1 MTGKEILQIEG
12 CLKQE
17 QMICSSFAN
26 GDGPWTII
34 CDNWNDGNGCYGG
47 HYIALSRPELRSRIL
62 SNMGWDLTK
71 GHGVP
76 GFMVSGTDTEYFR
89 NDGAPDFEPLV
100 IFQEFHDVVPDAI
113 LISEEFRL
121 LMSLWFDSES
131 GNYFQIGDDGSKNLT
146 IKIDGHKVEVRTPVL
161 KHYLAARQ
169 LDATLFFDSI
179 VSVPTAESSEAFMHL
194 SIEDSSNNRDKCLS
208 RYIGELRRSSYE
220 KKVFSRV
227 LAKRIL
233 LAPPR
238 ETCGIWPWDKI
249 EAEDYPNFIIGEN
262 EIGKP
267 IRFTCNPDQ
276 LANYFG
282 ANPDAPHY
290 LTPVFF
296 KPEVL
301 QKYYDD
307 SSLYEVCDGYLSC
320 AHKWRVQIDNDDPE
334 FVAVFL
340 GDIGR
345 DIPQS
350 HWDHWLSHNVPP
362 IQKMSETNILRSF
375 FGQFVDS
382 KNSEHRFKL
391 LYKEL
396 NRVWKQC
403 WGWPLYREAKGQDAG
418 VLRRLRIPVNDT
430 DTELRAQLLNL
441 ALVLVDLLN
450 EKGITERLSEK
461 IKNEKGIDKLQ
472 RFLETSSYEHV
483 DRDISLLKKI
493 QRMRSRIAAHASGT
507 SGQELLENEL
517 SGQSPQEYIQH
528 LLAEAAQMMDDL
540 IGFAKQSAPGARSSN
555 VTRSAPTSTERY

>member
-1 MTGKEILQIEG
+1 MTGKEILQIEER
-12 CLKQE
+12 LKQK
-17 QMICSSFAN
+17 QMILSSLAN
-26 GDGPWTII
+26 GDGPWTIV

-47 HYIALSRPELRSRIL
+47 RYVALSRPELRSQIL
-62 SNMGWDLTK
+62 SNTGWDLMK
-71 GHGVP
+71 GHGIP
-76 GFMVSGTDTEYFR
+76 GFMESNVGVEYFR

-121 LMSLWFDSES
+121 LMSLWFDPKS
-131 GNYFQIGDDGSKNLT
+131 GNYFQIGDDGSKDLA
-146 IKIDGHKVEVRTPVL
+146 IRIDGYKVEVRTPVL
-161 KHYLAARQ
+161 KRYLAARQ
-169 LDATLFFDSI
+169 LDATLFVDST
-179 VSVPTAESSEAFMHL
+179 VSVPTSESSKAFIHL
-194 SIEDSSNNRDKCLS
+194 SIENCSNDHDSRLS
-208 RYIGELRRSSYE
+208 RYIGKLHRSSHE
-220 KKVFSRV
+220 EVFSCV
-227 LAKRIL
+227 SAKRIL

-249 EAEDYPNFIIGEN
+249 EAGDYPNFIIDEN
-262 EIGKP
+262 EIGEP
-267 IRFTCNPDQ
+267 IRFTCDPDQ

-296 KPEVL
+296 KSEVL

-307 SSLYEVCDGYLSC
+307 SSLYEVRDGYLSC
-320 AHKWRVQIDNDDPE
+320 AHKWGVQIDNDIPGV
-334 FVAVFL
+334 VAVFL

-362 IQKMSETNILRSF
+362 IQKMSETNIRRSF

-382 KNSEHRFKL
+382 KNPEHRFKI

-396 NRVWKQC
+396 NSVWKQC

-430 DTELRAQLLNL
+430 DTELRTQLLNL

-493 QRMRSRIAAHASGT
+493 QHMRSRIAAHASGT
-507 SGQELLENEL
+507 SGQKLLENEL

-540 IGFAKQSAPGARSSN
+540 IGFTKQSAPGARSN
-555 VTRSAPTSTERY
+555 NMTRSAPTSTERY